1 MTKFEDMGLIEV
13 LTRAIAQ
20 EGYTA
25 PTPIQAQAIPFVLE
39 GRDVLGVAQTG
50 TGKTAAF
57 SLPMLQRLST
67 SKRAGPGQVRALV
80 LTPTRELAHQVSE
93 SFATYG
99 RHLQLSHA
107 VIHGGVGANPQ
118 ITALRRGV
126 DILVATPGRTVD
138 LMQQGH
144 LKLADVGF
152 FVLDEADRMLDMGF
166 IHAVKKIIA
175 ALPEKRQ
182 TLLFSATLPT
192 EVVGLIDR
200 LLKDYKRVEVTP
212 VSSTVERIA
221 QKVLFVSPNDKQ
233 DLLYDL
239 LSAPDVGRAIVFTRT
254 KHGANRLSEQMS
266 KRGLLTEAIHGNK
279 SQTARMKALDAF
291 KAGSLR
297 ALVATDIAARGID
310 VDGVTHVIN
319 FDLPNEPESYVH
331 RIGRTARAGATGVAV
346 SLCVGDDLS
355 YLKDIE
361 KTINQPVPMDDDHAF
376 HCTTT
381 AHIYHTAARMP
392 KPPVRGGGQRQGPPR
407 AGTPVK
413 PSGNK
418 PTTHKTGA
426 HKPGGAPGAGASKAA
441 SGKPAGRK
449 PMGGKPDGARS
460 GQGPQGQGLRR
471 KAS

>member
-1 MTKFEDMGLIEV
+1 MTKFEDMGLIEA
-13 LTRAIAQ
+13 LSRAIAQ

-57 SLPMLQRLST
+57 SLPILQRLAAG
-67 SKRAGPGQVRALV
+67 KRAAPGQVRALV
-80 LTPTRELAHQVSE
+80 LTPTRELAHQVAE

-99 RHLQLSHA
+99 RHLKLSQA

-144 LKLADVGF
+144 LKLDSVGV

-175 ALPEKRQ
+175 VLPEKRQ
-182 TLLFSATLPT
+182 TLLFTATMPAD
-192 EVVGLIDR
+192 VVGLIDR

-212 VSSTVERIA
+212 VSSTAERIA
-221 QKVLFVSPNDKQ
+221 QKVLFVSPGDKQ
-233 DLLYDL
+233 NLLFDL

-254 KHGANRLSEQMS
+254 KHGANRLSEQMA
-266 KRGLLTEAIHGNK
+266 KRGLMTEAIHGNK
-279 SQTARMKALDAF
+279 SQSARMKALDAF
-291 KAGSLR
+291 KSGELR
-297 ALVATDIAARGID
+297 ALIATDIAARGID
-310 VDGVTHVIN
+310 VDGVTHVVN

-331 RIGRTARAGATGVAV
+331 RIGRTARAGATGVAL
-346 SLCVGDDLS
+346 SLCVGEDLA

-361 KTINQPVPMDDDHAF
+361 KTIRQAVPVDDDHAY
-376 HCTTT
+376 HCVDT
-381 AHIYHTAARMP
+381 ATIYHTAARMP
-392 KPPVRGGGQRQGPPR
+392 KPPVRGGQRQGQGQRQGPPKAA
-407 AGTPVK
+407 AGAPKAGAPKNGVAKSGPVR

-418 PTTHKTGA
+418 PA
-426 HKPGGAPGAGASKAA
+426 HAAGRKAGPGAGT
-441 SGKPAGRK
+441 
-449 PMGGKPDGARS
+449 GAKS
-460 GQGPQGQGLRR
+460 QPQGTRR
-471 KAS
+471 RAS

>member
-13 LTRAIAQ
+13 LTRAITQ
-20 EGYTA
+20 EGYTV

-67 SKRAGPGQVRALV
+67 GKRAGPGQVRALI

-99 RHLQLSHA
+99 RHLPLSHA

-118 ITALRRGV
+118 IAALRRGV
-126 DILVATPGRTVD
+126 DILVATPGRAVD

-144 LKLADVGF
+144 LKLGDVSF

-175 ALPEKRQ
+175 QLPEKRQ
-182 TLLFSATLPT
+182 TLLFTATLPT
-192 EVVGLIDR
+192 DVVGLIDR

-221 QKVLFVSPNDKQ
+221 QKVLFVSAANKQ

-254 KHGANRLSEQMS
+254 KHGANRLSEQMA
-266 KRGLLTEAIHGNK
+266 KRGLQTEAIHGNK

-291 KAGSLR
+291 KSGSLR

-310 VDGVTHVIN
+310 VDGITHVIN

-361 KTINQPVPMDDDHAF
+361 KTIQQPVPVDDDHAF
-376 HCTTT
+376 HCSTT
-381 AHIYHTAARMP
+381 AHIYHTAERMP
-392 KPPVRGGGQRQGPPR
+392 KPPVRGGQRQGPPR
-407 AGTPVK
+407 AGAPVK
-413 PSGNK
+413 PSGNRPSSHGTPKAGAGAPRSGAK
-418 PTTHKTGA
+418 PGTSAGKPAARPGG
-426 HKPGGAPGAGASKAA
+426 KPGGA
-441 SGKPAGRK
+441 RT
-449 PMGGKPDGARS
+449 
-460 GQGPQGQGLRR
+460 GQGAPGFRR